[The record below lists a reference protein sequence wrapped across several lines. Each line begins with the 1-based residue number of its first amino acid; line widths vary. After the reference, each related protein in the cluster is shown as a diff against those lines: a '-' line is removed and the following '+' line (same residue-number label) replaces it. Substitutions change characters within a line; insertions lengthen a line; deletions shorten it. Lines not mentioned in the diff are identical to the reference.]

1 MDDHT
6 WSDEEA
12 RPRPGSVSRSVWAKA
27 KAIDAV
33 LKTRLNQGVDRDRVV
48 CESLQDCFDL
58 LAKETL
64 EKTEDLED
72 SVRRWE
78 IQNGLLEIAVA
89 LEWLAPPMA
98 PSNIA
103 WGHREW
109 LMRLLEGRIAYFE
122 SCLLGET
129 SGAIDK
135 LGYVVLKVPETNPLF
150 QSEEALEELK
160 KQFSQP
166 RKVFDIEIL
175 KLHASSA
182 YGTPPEKVTPEQLG
196 ATIDAF
202 MRKYGSIRVTGIP
215 ATLLGKGDGAPQPND
230 SKPEQAELPIA
241 KRPPAGCIS
250 RPLGSSDRLLAKMAA
265 PFSKVN
271 DPRSAS
277 AQANQD
283 AVEEMQAQPM
293 DLPNMTN
300 SPAHEPRRT
309 ESGSEMASSDMIHP
323 QGVKSATKRGRRPD
337 KERRDAIRNEISKH
351 GEQWR
356 DHLSEIFTELDNQGV
371 RLGDFQNIKIDLGD
385 GQSSSVS
392 SWGDL
397 DLAQGEQLRQIV
409 DSLRKYADRRI

>member
-12 RPRPGSVSRSVWAKA
+12 RPRDASPTVPFADPGLYPGSVSRSVWAKA

-135 LGYVVLKVPETNPLF
+135 LGYVVLKIPETNPLF

-182 YGTPPEKVTPEQLG
+182 YGTPSEKVTPEQLG

-283 AVEEMQAQPM
+283 AVEEMQAQQT
-293 DLPNMTN
+293 DLPNVTDSPVPGSEQAEMT
-300 SPAHEPRRT
+300 PPRRT
-309 ESGSEMASSDMIHP
+309 LPKARKTPSERLTEYKVLKPIRTHELVAVDLGLERSVYFDL
-323 QGVKSATKRGRRPD
+323 KAGR
-337 KERRDAIRNEISKH
+337 KV
-351 GEQWR
+351 
-356 DHLSEIFTELDNQGV
+356 SEETYIKAAL
-371 RLGDFQNIKIDLGD
+371 RLGCSPDDL
-385 GQSSSVS
+385 
-392 SWGDL
+392 
-397 DLAQGEQLRQIV
+397 
-409 DSLRKYADRRI
+409 KP